1 MRKLDLSWSRL
12 NDESIAVIALCVDKI
27 EELKFDAGAVTIDGW
42 KILSI
47 AINNRSSPVS

>member
-1 MRKLDLSWSRL
+1 MRKLDLSRTRL

-27 EELKFDAGAVTIDGW
+27 EELVFNAGNITMHGW
-42 KILSI
+42 KRLST

>member
-27 EELKFDAGAVTIDGW
+27 EELELNVDDVTIDGW